1 MKAVLR
7 TAALLLLCPA
17 LLHAATVP
25 TVGYGKTIT
34 LRGTVS
40 NHYTLTLK
48 QGIRIDGL
56 AAACPKDA
64 KNGAVYRVITLHDP
78 LDRVSQMTGKE
89 VQVEGEFA
97 SCGFLKGQPS
107 LDMVSI
113 SPAK

>member
-1 MKAVLR
+1 MNTAFR
-7 TAALLLLCPA
+7 AAALLLLCPA

-25 TVGYGKTIT
+25 TVAYEKTVT
-34 LRGTVS
+34 LRGVVS
-40 NHYTLTLK
+40 KNFTLTLK
-48 QGIRIDGL
+48 QGIRIEGL

-64 KNGAVYRVITLHDP
+64 KQGAVYRMITLHDP
-78 LDRVSQMTGKE
+78 LDRVSQMVGKE

-113 SPAK
+113 TPAR